1 MRVYFRILQESF
13 GFAINALKA
22 NKLRTF
28 LSLLGV
34 TFGIFSIVA
43 VLAAVDSLTHQVTGQ
58 LEAWDSKTIFLS
70 KMSFSETS
78 VPRWK
83 RDQFRSVTY
92 DEYQALQKT
101 ISGDEAMSYT
111 LFTPSTSIRY
121 QDRTIPSVRTQ
132 ATTFDYPDVESI
144 KLKEGRFYN
153 EYESVAGAAV
163 IVLGYDLAQE
173 LFNDVA
179 LALDRQIRLMGKQI
193 SVIGV
198 LEKEGEI
205 SFGQSKDNL
214 AYMPVNLAR
223 NMYGRNIENLASMI
237 VIKPNSK
244 MDYESYLD
252 QLEMRAR
259 QVRSLGVNAEN
270 DFFINELSGF
280 SDIMANITRTLNT
293 IGFVI
298 SGFSLLVG
306 GFGIA
311 NIMFVSVKERTNLIG
326 IQKSLGAK
334 NRFILAQFLFEAVIL
349 SLLGGAIGI
358 LLVFV
363 SFVVLNLFVP
373 SFEFLLS
380 SFNIFIGIII
390 SSLIGF
396 VSGILPALSASR
408 LNPVDAIR
416 TGM

>member
-1 MRVYFRILQESF
+1 MRVYFRVLQESF

-111 LFTPSTSIRY
+111 LFTPSASIRY

-132 ATTFDYPDVESI
+132 ATTFDFPDVESI
-144 KLKEGRFYN
+144 KLIEGRFYN
-153 EYESVAGAAV
+153 EYESVAGSSV

-198 LEKEGEI
+198 LEKEGEV

-293 IGFVI
+293 IGFII

-349 SLLGGAIGI
+349 SLLGGLIGI

-363 SFVVLNLFVP
+363 SFVILNLFVP

-380 SFNIFIGIII
+380 SFNIFVGIII